1 DGFDLSDAF
10 DPGKYYL
17 HTLHILQVTDVF
29 SGEFSDSDLYNVGND
44 DSYKPDKGKG
54 THYNELSK
62 TVEGGGGATSTSM
75 TTTPC
80 VTETTAE
87 VGTIAGIVSAVAM
100 ALVGAISSYVSYQK
114 KKFCFSIQRKDLSF
128 RNVSVFLIT
137 VPKFLFFL

>member
-1 DGFDLSDAF
+1 
-10 DPGKYYL
+10 DPNNDIAGKDKKRSYRL
-17 HTLHILQVTDVF
+17 NC
-29 SGEFSDSDLYNVGND
+29 EFSDSDLYNVGND

-54 THYNELSK
+54 PVTQ
-62 TVEGGGGATSTSM
+62 
-75 TTTPC
+75 C

-128 RNVSVFLIT
+128 RNVSTAQSSPQSSGGTYQVAADLNGHQN
-137 VPKFLFFL
+137 

>member
-62 TVEGGGGATSTSM
+62 TVEGGGGATSTK
-75 TTTPC
+75 
-80 VTETTAE
+80 TTAE

-128 RNVSVFLIT
+128 RNHTSTHTPQMLHT
-137 VPKFLFFL
+137 LL